1 MATLSCI
8 YNGELLLLTH
18 RNGTAKREGIMNN
31 LEMVSKFKAA
41 VKNDDKKVL
50 MEMMSPV
57 IDQLVEMLQAGV
69 LVKNVKRHLENKG
82 ITGKACEMVAEM
94 AIIRRESF
102 SHYKAK

>member
-1 MATLSCI
+1 
-8 YNGELLLLTH
+8 
-18 RNGTAKREGIMNN
+18 
-31 LEMVSKFKAA
+31 
-41 VKNDDKKVL
+41 
-50 MEMMSPV
+50 MMSPV

-82 ITGKACEMVAEM
+82 ITGKACEMVTEM